1 MRVSVSFAFLR
12 VIGAVLLTCWS
23 YCANRCCSNG
33 APTSYSD
40 LYEGVPVDNDR
51 IKGIRSFLVDAEL
64 ALIQNKTSTL
74 AGQGRDISNIHYDD
88 RAVVVDEIADMYKNK
103 GDYSGA
109 IWFYTE
115 ALDLRR
121 KKAQTLSAGAR
132 KACESVDIARTICNI
147 AQMRSLR
154 REFEAASILFDEV
167 KHIYHSVRLPKD
179 HPFYKEYLTQLN
191 VMRKM

>member
-1 MRVSVSFAFLR
+1 
-12 VIGAVLLTCWS
+12 
-23 YCANRCCSNG
+23 
-33 APTSYSD
+33 
-40 LYEGVPVDNDR
+40 VPVDNNK

-74 AGQGRDISNIHYDD
+74 AGQGRGISNVYYDD
-88 RAVVVDEIADMYKNK
+88 RAVAVDEIADMYKNK

-121 KKAQTLSAGAR
+121 RKAQTLSAGAQ
-132 KACESVDIARTICNI
+132 KACESVDIARTICKI

-154 REFEAASILFDEV
+154 GEFEAASILFDVV
-167 KHIYHSVRLPKD
+167 KRIYHSVRLPTD
-179 HPFYKEYLTQLN
+179 HPFYKDYTDQMS
-191 VMRKM
+191 VMHKM

>member
-1 MRVSVSFAFLR
+1 
-12 VIGAVLLTCWS
+12 
-23 YCANRCCSNG
+23 
-33 APTSYSD
+33 
-40 LYEGVPVDNDR
+40 VPVDNNR

-74 AGQGRDISNIHYDD
+74 AGQGRDTSNVHYDD
-88 RAVVVDEIADMYKNK
+88 RAIVLDEIADMYKNR

-121 KKAQTLSAGAR
+121 TKAHALSAGAR
-132 KACESVDIARTICNI
+132 KACESVDIAKTICNI

-154 REFEAASILFDEV
+154 GEFEAANILFDEV

-179 HPFYKEYLTQLN
+179 HPFYKEFLSHLN
-191 VMRKM
+191 LFRKM